1 MIEMLSK
8 EHHSP
13 NVGAGL
19 PAMAV
24 VQLRAYQLVGRYRK
38 QANSHG

>member
-1 MIEMLSK
+1 MSEVGVHLAADADRAVPRD
-8 EHHSP
+8 P

-24 VQLRAYQLVGRYRK
+24 VQLKIQ
-38 QANSHG
+38 